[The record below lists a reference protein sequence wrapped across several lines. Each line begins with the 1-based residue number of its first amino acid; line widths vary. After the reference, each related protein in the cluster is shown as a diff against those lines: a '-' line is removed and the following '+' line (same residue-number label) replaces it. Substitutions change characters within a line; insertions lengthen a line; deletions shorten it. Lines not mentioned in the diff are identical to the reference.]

1 MTRAASRSSLS
12 FVRPYS
18 RRVTALALAVALT
31 GTAPAAAAQPPQE
44 PAEQA
49 EEPLEP
55 PTLSEEVVVTGSLSR
70 EPVSNL
76 ASTVQVIDE
85 AAIEDSPA
93 ATVTELLA
101 EHGVGFMGQW
111 TPAQTSV
118 SIRGAQNDPQ
128 GRDFRS
134 QIVVLVNG
142 RRSGTSNLSKISLD
156 DLRRVEIV
164 RGASSLLYGSQAVG
178 GVINLILKDGVNAR
192 GVEAEVTGG
201 SFGLASGSAGWGAT
215 FGKFDI
221 RLSGHAARQGDY
233 ESGGDSSLP
242 MTNTSWEQRGAAVSL
257 GYTRSPRER
266 LALYLRS
273 DGMYDVGFRGSAW
286 DTDNFENRENRSAD
300 LSYRRSSADERVS
313 LLLSGYGYRDIDDF
327 HWGSEIVRNSQ
338 NRAVPGYDEDN
349 NRRRNTG
356 YGFKATGVFVP
367 AASNTVWTGLDG
379 DWTHLRS
386 TRFRVPMP
394 GAAPTQI
401 APFDNNSDT
410 RNVGVFAESSQKL
423 GGERLT
429 LRGGLRYDR
438 TRVGILETPNF
449 PTLRPRTETADAVT
463 YRAGVVVRASS
474 RAHLRFGIG
483 SGFRAPTA
491 TELAADF
498 TAPQGGQ
505 QVGNPDLD
513 PERSRNIEVGVLAT
527 IGRASADVVVFHT
540 DISDRIALTPIDGNR
555 SLWSNRGTSDITG
568 VEVQLRGDL
577 VRARQTR
584 VFGGLTGN
592 YHFTMRDNEAERLG
606 LMSDRIQRMYEYQA
620 AVRVGTEIDRL
631 TAQLVSTLY
640 GPMWYDTEESLL
652 IPFAEPSRTFVHRKP
667 PFWLL
672 TLSGEYQVI
681 AGIAV
686 RAAVTNLLDRN
697 VHPTFIA
704 ENREPFLSDPD
715 FSLGGRGN
723 SLPGRQFTVGL
734 VFRP

>member
-1 MTRAASRSSLS
+1 VKRRAASRKRISRSDIIALLLFAS
-12 FVRPYS
+12 AWTAAPGFVS
-18 RRVTALALAVALT
+18 AQQ
-31 GTAPAAAAQPPQE
+31 PADASAT
-44 PAEQA
+44 A
-49 EEPLEP
+49 EEPQQP

-70 EPVSNL
+70 EPVSAL
-76 ASTVQVIDE
+76 ASTVQVIGE
-85 AAIEDSPA
+85 SAIERSPA
-93 ATVTELLA
+93 TSVTELLA

-178 GVINLILKDGVNAR
+178 GVINLILKDGINA
-192 GVEAEVTGG
+192 GGLEAEVEGG

-215 FGKFDI
+215 FG
-221 RLSGHAARQGDY
+221 RLDLRVSGHAARQGDY
-233 ESGGDSSLP
+233 ESGSGSTLP
-242 MTNTSWEQRGAAVSL
+242 MTNTAWEQRGAAFSI

-266 LALYLRS
+266 LALFLRS
-273 DGMYDVGFRGSAW
+273 DGMYDAGFRGSAW
-286 DTDNFENRENRSAD
+286 DTDNFENRENRSVD
-300 LSYRRSSADERVS
+300 LSYQRSSADERVS
-313 LLLSGYGYRDIDDF
+313 LLVSGYGYRDIDDF
-327 HWGSEIVRNSQ
+327 HWGSELVRNNQ
-338 NRAVPGYDEDN
+338 NRAVPGFDEDN

-356 YGFKATGVFVP
+356 YGFKATGVFL
-367 AASNTVWTGLDG
+367 AAARNTIWTGLDG
-379 DWTHLRS
+379 DWTNLRS
-386 TRFRVPMP
+386 TRVRVPLP
-394 GAAPTQI
+394 GAATTQI
-401 APFDNNSDT
+401 PPFDNNSDT
-410 RNVGVFAESSQKL
+410 RNLGVFAESSQKL
-423 GGERLT
+423 AGDRLT
-429 LRGGLRYDR
+429 VRGGLRYDR
-438 TRVGILETPNF
+438 MRVAILETPNF
-449 PTLRPRTETADAVT
+449 PTLLPRTETSDSVT
-463 YRAGVVVRASS
+463 YRAGIVVRA
-474 RAHLRFGIG
+474 APQTHVRFGIG

-513 PERSRNIEVGVLAT
+513 PERSRNVEVGVLT
-527 IGRASADVVVFHT
+527 TFGRASADVVLFHT
-540 DISDRIALTPIDGNR
+540 DINDRIALTPIDGNR
-555 SLWSNRGTSDITG
+555 NMWSNRGTSDITG
-568 VEVQLRGDL
+568 LEVQLRSDL
-577 VRARQTR
+577 VRAPQTR

-620 AVRVGTEIDRL
+620 ALRVGTEVRRL
-631 TAQLVSTLY
+631 TAQLVSTLH

-652 IPFAEPSRTFVHRKP
+652 VPFAEPSRTFVHRKS

-672 TLSGEYQVI
+672 TLSGEYRLIEGVL
-681 AGIAV
+681 V
-686 RAAVTNLLDRN
+686 RGAVTNLLDRN

-704 ENREPFLSDPD
+704 ENREPFLSDPE

-723 SLPGRQFTVGL
+723 SLPGRAFTVGL